1 MNKRDYYEVLGVE
14 RSATEQDL
22 KKAYRR
28 LAHQFHPDKNQTDPE
43 AEEKF
48 KEAAEAYAVLSN
60 ADQRQ
65 RYDRF
70 GHAGVST
77 SAAGASWGA
86 PGFGGIEDILGDL
99 FGFGDVFSAGARS
112 GGRRSTG
119 QRGADLRYDLEITLE
134 QAAVGM
140 TAQLRIPKLEACE
153 TCSGL
158 GAAPG
163 TRPELCRT
171 CQGSGQVRFQ
181 QGFFSV
187 SRTCSAC
194 RGAGQII
201 TSPCESCRGAGRV
214 EREKS
219 IEVKIPA
226 GVETGS
232 RLRLQAEGESGVQ
245 GGPPGDLYV
254 VIHVAE
260 HEEFE
265 RQGNNLYAAVPVT
278 LSAGWSLISRS
289 VARRPVTGSL
299 KVTSTSVV
307 QSDPFFGPQV
317 QTLDGPQPLKIP
329 AGTQT
334 GTVFRVRGQ
343 GMPVL
348 GGRGKGDLFVSVSL
362 ITPKNLTR
370 EQRKLLEQLAKIE
383 TQDLEDKRL
392 VDKVRDIFG

>member
-1 MNKRDYYEVLGVE
+1 MAINKRDYYEILGVT
-14 RSATEQDL
+14 RNASDQDL

-28 LAHQFHPDKNQTDPE
+28 LAHQFHPDKNQSDPE

-48 KEAAEAYAVLSN
+48 KEAAEAYAILSN
-60 ADQRQ
+60 SEQRQ

-70 GHAGVST
+70 GHAGVSS
-77 SAAGASWGA
+77 SAASGAWGA

-99 FGFGDVFSAGARS
+99 FGFGDVFGAAGR
-112 GGRRSTG
+112 GGSRRSVS

-134 QAAVGM
+134 QAAEGM
-140 TAQLRIPKLEACE
+140 TAQLRIPKLESCE
-153 TCSGL
+153 TCTGSG
-158 GAAPG
+158 AKPG
-163 TRPELCRT
+163 TQPEGCRT
-171 CQGSGQVRFQ
+171 CQGAGQVRFQ

-194 RGAGQII
+194 RGVGQVIS
-201 TSPCESCRGAGRV
+201 SPCETCRGTGRV
-214 EREKS
+214 ENEKS

-232 RLRLQAEGESGVQ
+232 RLRLQAEGESGAF

-265 RQGNNLYAAVPVT
+265 RQGNNLYSSVPITFAQAALGAEVEVQT
-278 LSAGWSLISRS
+278 LHGNE
-289 VARRPVTGSL
+289 SL
-299 KVTSTSVV
+299 KV
-307 QSDPFFGPQV
+307 
-317 QTLDGPQPLKIP
+317 P

-348 GGRGKGDLFVSVSL
+348 GGRGKGDLFVSVSV
-362 ITPKNLTR
+362 ITPTSLTR
-370 EQRKLLEQLAKIE
+370 EQRKLLEQLAQIE
-383 TQDLEDKRL
+383 TEDLKDKRL

>member
-1 MNKRDYYEVLGVE
+1 MAQKKDYYEVLGVS
-14 RSATEQDL
+14 RNASEQDL
-22 KKAYRR
+22 KKSYRR
-28 LAHQFHPDKNQTDPE
+28 LAHQYHPDKNQADPA

-48 KEAAEAYAVLSN
+48 KEAAEAYAILSN
-60 ADQRQ
+60 AEQRQ

-70 GHAGVST
+70 GHAGVSS
-77 SAAGASWGA
+77 SAASGAWGA

-99 FGFGDVFSAGARS
+99 FGFGDVFGAAGRGAS
-112 GGRRSTG
+112 RRSAS

-134 QAAVGM
+134 QAAEGM
-140 TAQLRIPKLEACE
+140 TAQISVPKLEACD
-153 TCSGL
+153 TCDGSG
-158 GAAPG
+158 AKPG
-163 TRPELCRT
+163 TKPEVCRT
-171 CQGSGQVRFQ
+171 CQSAGQVRFQ

-194 RGAGQII
+194 RGVGQVI
-201 TSPCESCRGAGRV
+201 TSPCETCRGKGRV
-214 EREKS
+214 EHEKS

-232 RLRLQAEGESGVQ
+232 RLRLQAEGESGTF

-265 RQGNNLYAAVPVT
+265 RQGNNLYASVPVT
-278 LSAGWSLISRS
+278 FAQAALGA
-289 VARRPVTGSL
+289 
-299 KVTSTSVV
+299 
-307 QSDPFFGPQV
+307 QV
-317 QTLDGPQPLKIP
+317 NVKTLHGDEALKIP

-348 GGRGKGDLFVSVSL
+348 GGRGKGDLFVSVSV
-362 ITPKNLTR
+362 ITPTSLTR

-383 TQDLEDKRL
+383 TEDLQDKRL

>member
-1 MNKRDYYEVLGVE
+1 MAVNKRDYYEVLGVG
-14 RSATEQDL
+14 RSASDQDL
-22 KKAYRR
+22 KTAYRR
-28 LAHQFHPDKNQTDPE
+28 LAHQYHPDKNQTDPE
-43 AEEKF
+43 AEDKF
-48 KEAAEAYAVLSN
+48 KEAAEAYSILSN
-60 ADQRQ
+60 TEQRQ

-70 GHAGVST
+70 GHAGVSS
-77 SAAGASWGA
+77 SAANASWGA

-99 FGFGDVFSAGARS
+99 FGFGDVFGATGR
-112 GGRRSTG
+112 GGSRRSAS

-134 QAAVGM
+134 QAAEGM
-140 TAQLRIPKLEACE
+140 TAQLRIPKLETCE
-153 TCSGL
+153 TCTGSG
-158 GAAPG
+158 AKPG
-163 TRPELCRT
+163 TKPELCRT
-171 CQGSGQVRFQ
+171 CQGAGQVRFQ

-187 SRTCSAC
+187 SRTCSTC
-194 RGAGQII
+194 RGVGQVIS
-201 TSPCESCRGAGRV
+201 SPCETCRGTGRV
-214 EREKS
+214 EHEKS

-232 RLRLQAEGESGVQ
+232 RLRLQAEGESGTF

-265 RQGNNLYAAVPVT
+265 RQGNNLYAAVPITFAQAALGSEVQVKT
-278 LSAGWSLISRS
+278 LHGNE
-289 VARRPVTGSL
+289 SL
-299 KVTSTSVV
+299 KV
-307 QSDPFFGPQV
+307 
-317 QTLDGPQPLKIP
+317 P

-348 GGRGKGDLFVSVSL
+348 GGRGKGDLFVSVSV
-362 ITPKNLTR
+362 ITPTSLTR

-383 TQDLEDKRL
+383 TEDLQDKRL